1 MKTNKAI
8 QRAELWAANIETKR
22 RTMHLRARENHA
34 KPLILPAPEIVREA
48 MAGVF
53 NSRTGKFLA
62 NAPKSSAKPLAHVL
76 HKMIQWH
83 GGAGNL
89 GGPFALHWKCNT
101 IAERLG
107 LSITGRELFDQIDN
121 LAIVMRAGKSN
132 ALTNWARVLS

>member
-8 QRAELWAANIETKR
+8 QRAELWAANIEIKR

-76 HKMIQWH
+76 HKQISWH
-83 GGAGNL
+83 GGGGNL
-89 GGPFALHWKCNT
+89 GGPFALH
-101 IAERLG
+101 
-107 LSITGRELFDQIDN
+107 
-121 LAIVMRAGKSN
+121 
-132 ALTNWARVLS
+132 